1 MAYLIQ
7 PAKIEDAEAISALV
21 NSAYRG
27 DSSRA
32 GWTTE
37 ADYIGGQRTN
47 PEIIKRDFFTPD
59 GRTML
64 VLREGGLESES
75 RGVRADPSAD
85 LVVKPNTANEIL
97 ACVSLEWLSES
108 TAYLGMLTVKPTLQ
122 AKGVGRALLEASENY
137 VKSKG
142 YRSIELSVVHL
153 RDTLIAWYERRG
165 YVRKGETKPFPY
177 GNPEFG
183 MPAVEGLHF
192 VVFKKDL

>member
-7 PAKIEDAEAISALV
+7 PAKIEDAEEISALV

-47 PEIIKRDFFTPD
+47 TEIIKRDFFTPD
-59 GRTML
+59 SRTML
-64 VLREGGLESES
+64 VLREGG
-75 RGVRADPSAD
+75 D
-85 LVVKPNTANEIL
+85 EIL
-97 ACVSLEWLSES
+97 ACVSLEWLPES

-122 AKGVGRALLEASENY
+122 AKGVGRALLEASEQY
-137 VKSKG
+137 VKSRG
-142 YRSIELSVVHL
+142 YKRIELSVVHL
-153 RDTLIAWYERRG
+153 RETLIAWYERRG

-183 MPAVEGLHF
+183 MPSVEGLHF
-192 VVFKKDL
+192 VVFEKDL